1 MGTVGVDLYGV
12 RMSNPPLQAVEI
24 TPDNVEA
31 AMKVKV
37 RKDQNTFV
45 APVVTSLA
53 EAYASRETVW
63 TRLILDGDRPVAFVM
78 ADFAPDEDEP
88 DFQCGIW
95 RLNVAEGEQGKGYG
109 SFAVRAFLEEARGR
123 GNKRVTVMWVPGEGG
138 PAEFYRKL
146 GFHDTGRVFDGEVV
160 AELFLD

>member
-1 MGTVGVDLYGV
+1 MGTVGADLYGV
-12 RMSNPPLQAVEI
+12 RMSTPSPRAVEI
-24 TPDNVEA
+24 TPANVVTALE
-31 AMKVKV
+31 VKV
-37 RKDQNTFV
+37 REDQNTFV

-78 ADFAPDEDEP
+78 ADFVSDEDDP
-88 DFQCGIW
+88 DFRCGLW

-109 SFAVRAFLEEARGR
+109 RFAVRSFLAEARGR
-123 GNKRVTVMWVPGEGG
+123 GNERVTVMWVPGEGG

-146 GFHDTGRVFDGEVV
+146 GFRETGRVFDGEVV

>member
-1 MGTVGVDLYGV
+1 MGTVEADLYGV
-12 RMSNPPLQAVEI
+12 RMSNPPLHAVEI
-24 TPDNVEA
+24 TPDNFEA

-37 RKDQNTFV
+37 REDQNTFV

-78 ADFAPDEDEP
+78 ADFAPDEDDP
-88 DFQCGIW
+88 DFRCGLW
-95 RLNVAEGEQGKGYG
+95 RLNVADGEQGKGYG
-109 SFAVRAFLEEARGR
+109 SFAVRAFLTEARGR
-123 GNKRVTVMWVPGEGG
+123 GNARVTVMWVPGEGG

-146 GFHDTGRVFDGEVV
+146 GFRETGRVFDGEVV